1 MNKQTFYLTHLFM
14 VIVIVF
20 VCVSPV
26 SSGSGYG
33 LGVRAGWSSGPSEF
47 IIGAQGEFG
56 RVLQTARFV
65 PSVDFTLGDNKV
77 TAINADFR
85 WYLFPLPETGMYIY
99 GAAGPTLILA
109 SAGKGNTNSDVGLS
123 LTAGLKIP
131 MKGSNRY
138 NLEARFGFGD
148 VPDFKLIFAVLFG
161 I

>member
-1 MNKQTFYLTHLFM
+1 MKKKSLKLANSLIA
-14 VIVIVF
+14 IVIVLVF
-20 VCVSPV
+20 ASPV

-33 LGVRAGWSSGPSEF
+33 LGARAGWSTGPDQF
-47 IIGAQGEFG
+47 VLGVQGEFG

-65 PSVDFTLGDNKV
+65 PSVDFSLGDNKV

-109 SAGKGNTNSDVGLS
+109 SAGQGNTNSDIGLS

-131 MKGSNRY
+131 MKGGNRY
-138 NLEARFGFGD
+138 NVEARFGFGD
-148 VPDFKLIFAVLFG
+148 VPEFKLMLAVLFG